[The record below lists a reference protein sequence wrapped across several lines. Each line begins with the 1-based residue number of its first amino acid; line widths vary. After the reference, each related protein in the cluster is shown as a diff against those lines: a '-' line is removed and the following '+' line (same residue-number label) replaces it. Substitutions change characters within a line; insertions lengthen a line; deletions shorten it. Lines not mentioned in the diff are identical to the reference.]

1 MASSLRSARLRVN
14 CSQEEIRTGSN
25 PGNPKGMHLMTKTT
39 DIREAVQ
46 AELDFDPLVDTASIT
61 VKNIDGDVAINGTVP
76 SYPQYQEAAAAARR
90 VSGVKQVHNHLMVM
104 LPDADYRD
112 DVQLATAANNA
123 LGWDV
128 TVPSGIEATARD
140 GNLTLSGLVE
150 YGSQRLAAE
159 RAVSGLTGVRN
170 VKDEIEVSYDADP
183 FDVTL
188 LVDDAIDR
196 NALFYDDSD
205 VQVAVNGNTVTLGG
219 QVRTWA
225 EHDAAVG
232 AAWMASGVY
241 EVIDD
246 IAITG

>member
-1 MASSLRSARLRVN
+1 M
-14 CSQEEIRTGSN
+14 SQ
-25 PGNPKGMHLMTKTT
+25 TT
-39 DIREAVQ
+39 DTREAVE
-46 AELDFDPLVDTASIT
+46 AELEFDPLVDTADIT
-61 VKNIDGDVAINGTVP
+61 VKNINGDVALNGTVP

-90 VSGVKQVHNHLMVM
+90 VGGVKHVHNHLMVQ

-112 DVQLATAANNA
+112 DAQLATAANNA
-123 LGWDV
+123 LAWDA
-128 TVPSGIEATARD
+128 TVPSGIEATARN
-140 GNLTLSGLVE
+140 GNLTLTGFVS

-159 RAVSGLTGVRN
+159 RSVSSLIGVRN

-183 FDVTL
+183 VDVTI

-205 VQVAVNGNTVTLGG
+205 VRVTVTGNTVTLDGH
-219 QVRTWA
+219 VRTWA

-232 AAWMASGVY
+232 AAWMASGVD
-241 EVIDD
+241 EVLDD